1 MYEKYYDTKGK
12 RSESRCKLA
21 CKRIFDPNILLLDN
35 HKSWARTI
43 YNQMRDVRFGVHP
56 AFDYNVYLKVLYII
70 QQRKGYPAV
79 LQILPVVQFE
89 EDVSYPLYT
98 CIL

>member
-1 MYEKYYDTKGK
+1 
-12 RSESRCKLA
+12 
-21 CKRIFDPNILLLDN
+21 
-35 HKSWARTI
+35 
-43 YNQMRDVRFGVHP
+43 MRDVRFGVHP